1 MLCKYFCG
9 KQDWLTCKDICILVP
24 LEENIVIYR
33 YAQYHT
39 KTSWK
44 QNMKTW
50 DRDLNFQNSIWT
62 NFPTIFFIRNDTY
75 IQIASGHDCGSVLPL
90 NITCNL
96 TLISQALWDVFTK
109 RVTIFVWRLDR
120 KAENWPSQLYLL
132 GQTSKRSNSHIE
144 LQFQLRPP
152 LFCLVC
158 IHFNSRNNF

>member
-1 MLCKYFCG
+1 MHISPVGRKHSHIPLCAISH
-9 KQDWLTCKDICILVP
+9 KDFLKAEYENLK
-24 LEENIVIYR
+24 LE
-33 YAQYHT
+33 
-39 KTSWK
+39 
-44 QNMKTW
+44 
-50 DRDLNFQNSIWT
+50 NFQNSIWT
-62 NFPTIFFIRNDTY
+62 NFPTIFFMGNDTY

-96 TLISQALWDVFTK
+96 TLISQALWDVFQK
-109 RVTIFVWRLDR
+109 MVTIFVWRLDR

-132 GQTSKRSNSHIE
+132 GQTSKKSNSHIE